1 MRHFFVASPVAAAS
15 PRRTT
20 LIALSGALDRAA
32 PGALRAVRGTID
44 LATVAAAA
52 DQSLSATTSAQ
63 KQPSRCCVGMIE
75 TAIATW
81 TTAAIAGILSL
92 HACPARCRARRR
104 CGTAKSRSA
113 PCLPFDN
120 SKPLRVAR
128 PDSQPAADQ
137 RNADVDIGN
146 ATFSSA

>member
-1 MRHFFVASPVAAAS
+1 VVRHFFVASPVAALSSGMAAS

-104 CGTAKSRSA
+104 CGTAKFKIGAVLAPQEGEVLPVSA
-113 PCLPFDN
+113 
-120 SKPLRVAR
+120 VASACR
-128 PDSQPAADQ
+128 HAAG
-137 RNADVDIGN
+137 R
-146 ATFSSA
+146 